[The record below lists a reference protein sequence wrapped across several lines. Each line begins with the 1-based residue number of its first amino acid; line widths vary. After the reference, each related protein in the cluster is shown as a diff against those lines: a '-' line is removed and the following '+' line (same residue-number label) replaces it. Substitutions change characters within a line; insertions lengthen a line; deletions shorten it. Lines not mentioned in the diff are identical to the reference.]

1 MRGRTGAIVED
12 ATEPERGGKLER
24 DSRVSYAEMIYA
36 PFLAFVAIV
45 FFLASRARELFVL
58 SVRNG
63 RVLIVRG
70 RVPPGFFDDVKGIV
84 ANPPVRAATIRAQKD
99 ADHARLAISGDID
112 EGRAQRLRNT
122 FGIRPMAQLRSAP
135 LVNRPTLGQ
144 VLGIAWL
151 AWMLD
156 RR

>member
-1 MRGRTGAIVED
+1 
-12 ATEPERGGKLER
+12 
-24 DSRVSYAEMIYA
+24 MIYA

-45 FFLASRARELFVL
+45 LFLASRARELFVL

-63 RVLIVRG
+63 RVLVVRG
-70 RVPPGFFDDVKGIV
+70 RVPPGFLGDVKGIV
-84 ANPPVRAATIRAQKD
+84 LNPPVHAATIRAHKD

-135 LVNRPTLGQ
+135 LVNKPTLGQ

>member
-1 MRGRTGAIVED
+1 
-12 ATEPERGGKLER
+12 
-24 DSRVSYAEMIYA
+24 MIYA

-45 FFLASRARELFVL
+45 LFLASRARELFVL

-63 RVLIVRG
+63 RVLVVRG
-70 RVPPGFFDDVKGIV
+70 RVPPGFLGDVKGIV
-84 ANPPVRAATIRAQKD
+84 ATPPVRAATIRAHKD

-135 LVNRPTLGQ
+135 VVNRPTLGQ